1 MSTVKATFS
10 GFIGH
15 EGVPAWVNEGDEY
28 DENHPLVAANPQ
40 KFTEPKRS
48 PGRPLG
54 SKNKP
59 ATDG

>member
-15 EGVPAWVNEGDEY
+15 DGVPTWVNEGDEF
-28 DENHPLVAANPQ
+28 DENDPLVVASPD

-54 SKNKP
+54 SKNKT
-59 ATDG
+59 AGD